1 LTALR
6 AGERLRVVCGQMV
19 HGGLCVAHP
28 DDATTV
34 LVDGAIP
41 GETVEVELRFR
52 KSKTWFASV
61 ASVIDAS
68 PHRVAAPC
76 PYVPDCGGCQLQH
89 VEYSHQLEMKRA
101 IVLDALQHQG
111 VPAPQSIDVAGMD
124 EPWRY
129 RWRGEFHVVPGG
141 QGVSDAG
148 LGFNRARSW
157 RPIAVDDCLI
167 HHRAITDSLPLLGS
181 IVRTGG
187 TADLRVLHVTVGD
200 TGGELLIRA
209 KPRRALSDAAIDD
222 AAVRGE
228 GEMRLATDSTSL
240 TWRGHSYRVTPDAFI
255 QVNWQQMD
263 ALYASVVRG
272 LGDYS
277 GKRIIDAYA
286 GVGVLAVELAA
297 RAQTVVCVES
307 SRATAR
313 MGVLNARLNDAA
325 DKVTYVLEPVEEAL
339 PRLGVDPEHDLLIL
353 DPPRA
358 GCDSRVTAW
367 LALAGPDRVVY
378 VSCDPATL
386 ARDLH
391 VLVASG
397 PYRIARLEIVD
408 MFPQTYHVEC
418 VTTLVAREG

>member
-1 LTALR
+1 
-6 AGERLRVVCGQMV
+6 
-19 HGGLCVAHP
+19 
-28 DDATTV
+28 
-34 LVDGAIP
+34 
-41 GETVEVELRFR
+41 
-52 KSKTWFASV
+52 
-61 ASVIDAS
+61 
-68 PHRVAAPC
+68 
-76 PYVPDCGGCQLQH
+76 
-89 VEYSHQLEMKRA
+89 
-101 IVLDALQHQG
+101 
-111 VPAPQSIDVAGMD
+111 
-124 EPWRY
+124 
-129 RWRGEFHVVPGG
+129 
-141 QGVSDAG
+141 
-148 LGFNRARSW
+148 
-157 RPIAVDDCLI
+157 
-167 HHRAITDSLPLLGS
+167 
-181 IVRTGG
+181 
-187 TADLRVLHVTVGD
+187 
-200 TGGELLIRA
+200 
-209 KPRRALSDAAIDD
+209 
-222 AAVRGE
+222 
-228 GEMRLATDSTSL
+228 
-240 TWRGHSYRVTPDAFI
+240 
-255 QVNWQQMD
+255 MD

-307 SRATAR
+307 SRATER